1 MKNILQKAGSRVG
14 IAALVCAAA
23 FFTVL
28 AGCSSPLDHNE
39 PAPAGMGTVL
49 LTLDSP
55 GLVRTT
61 LPGDPP
67 GGVAFDDYELT
78 FAPQPSGAAINL
90 SWDGAASLFV
100 PVGDYILSVLAFAGT
115 GDDREQVAQGTSEQ
129 FTVSEH
135 GPNAVSVL
143 LFPVGG
149 AGTFEWNLTVP
160 DGITAAG
167 LQVFVYTA
175 DGAAETAYWTSEPLA
190 PVGNTIAGERGL
202 PANRYLAVFTL
213 TRGAETATIAEI
225 VHVFRDRTSL
235 FTETVTDIRFPSS
248 LLAFIAGAWNGTDF
262 GDSGVTHAHFAPPR
276 GLAVQG
282 VTSGNFDNLVEQ
294 FAYLL
299 EEYFPTTI
307 YGVRALI
314 DAALIADNTGP
325 AFAIAEDFA
334 TRAEA
339 ESEIADFAPNTPDAL
354 YFTWNPDAGD
364 EVEAG
369 DTVTVRVGDAD
380 GYSFEVMI
388 TFIDD
393 TRTPVASV
401 VIYGNYA
408 APIDIFAAP
417 VTLQL
422 SAVAYD
428 TGGADISDEWVF
440 AWRATSIPEGAITV
454 DNNGLVTAHFAGE
467 DGTATAT
474 IIAATGN
481 LAVDSSGITVTARQR
496 ATGITIAPAEDVTV
510 VHEET
515 RTLTATVIPANAIVE
530 DKTVVWTIE
539 DTGISIVGEATGA
552 TVTVRGDALDAV
564 ATVVATID
572 GTAVSAE
579 VEVRVVAPPAFELI
593 RRRDPLGTNTDHHGR
608 LYTVMYNNGD
618 LALTGRGRITTGS
631 NMGAGTVYTE
641 ISGDFIAE
649 VQLVSH
655 VLEVGAV
662 DSNHNLAGLWLITD
676 PGVNVNQYAITWV
689 GRTERPGDNN
699 ARDLRYGSRTVGNG
713 ATNNDR
719 EQPHVIAAPG
729 TTTRF
734 LEPSP
739 TNPWN
744 ITFERRGAEFI
755 LTVEAVDNNAANRPS
770 RATTTLPVNASFAS
784 TTETYWLGLFV
795 GGDGG
800 NNTAVFR
807 NFYITQNGTRSRV
820 NLNQPDILD
829 IVPPVATVAIDGGD
843 EVVVERSIT
852 LNANVTPSNAYQN
865 VTWIVEQNYNGTGG
879 EVSFNAGPSPSV
891 SITGVAEGRVRVR
904 ARSDAGE
911 GGQAIYSDWHE
922 VEVVEG
928 MAWTRSFWSFNYVNA
943 LTPWQNLNVTGNPA
957 TNSDP
962 PGGTSTSITVSSPYS
977 AGITL
982 TAHSVGGIRWSTA
995 STRPWAPA
1003 LEGPAAVGVL
1013 QVQGSHAAERFVT
1026 SAVEGPF
1033 MVRIRYG
1040 ASGSTEAGRFVRIGF
1055 GAIETTND
1063 ATTVTTHAGTTIGP
1077 VNENQLGIA
1086 ERSFLGTGPT
1096 TVHISAD
1103 TAVRYFDIEIVRLPA
1118 P

>member
-339 ESEIADFAPNTPDAL
+339 ESEIADFAPNTPDDAL
-354 YFTWNPDAGD
+354 YFAWEPDAGD

-388 TFIDD
+388 TFIGD

-401 VIYGNYA
+401 VISGNYA
-408 APIDIFAAP
+408 VPIDILAAP

-428 TGGADISDEWVF
+428 TGGADIFDEWVF

-454 DNNGLVTAHFAGE
+454 DNDGLVTAHFAGA

-474 IIAATGN
+474 IIATTGN
-481 LAVDSSGITVTARQR
+481 PAMDSLGVTVTARQR
-496 ATGITIAPAEDVTV
+496 ATGITITPNEDVTV

-530 DKTVVWTIE
+530 DRTVVWTI
-539 DTGISIVGEATGA
+539 DGTGVSIEGAETGA

-579 VEVRVVAPPAFELI
+579 VEVRVVAPPAFTLT
-593 RRRDPLGTNTDHHGR
+593 RRTDWLG
-608 LYTVMYNNGD
+608 NNSGN
-618 LALTGRGRITTGS
+618 RGRIQAVTYNVGDLTITGIGRFVGGEGG
-631 NMGAGTVYTE
+631 GAGTIYTP
-641 ISGDFIAE
+641 IIGDFVAE
-649 VQLVSH
+649 IEMVH
-655 VLEVGAV
+655 HAGH
-662 DSNHNLAGLWLITD
+662 DNNNNLAGLWLIST
-676 PGVNVNQYAITWV
+676 PSVNNDQYAIAFG
-689 GRTERPGDNN
+689 GRTFRTNNNN
-699 ARDLRYGSRTVGNG
+699 ARRITTQARGFVNTTVAPVFGNPTGAPWIRDVPGSAAIAANSSIWRIRFERNGVDFTTTVT
-713 ATNNDR
+713 ATNTADS
-719 EQPHVIAAPG
+719 EVTH
-729 TTTRF
+729 
-734 LEPSP
+734 SS
-739 TNPWN
+739 
-744 ITFERRGAEFI
+744 TFTADYFNS
-755 LTVEAVDNNAANRPS
+755 A
-770 RATTTLPVNASFAS
+770 
-784 TTETYWLGLFV
+784 TETYWLGMV
-795 GGDGG
+795 VSGG
-800 NNTAVFR
+800 NNDSGNEATATASSATFR

-820 NLNQPDILD
+820 NLNQPGIADA
-829 IVPPVATVAIDGGD
+829 PPTVT
-843 EVVVERSIT
+843 S
-852 LNANVTPSNAYQN
+852 VTIEGPTPLT
-865 VTWIVEQNYNGTGG
+865 VG
-879 EVSFNAGPSPSV
+879 AGQ
-891 SITGVAEGRVRVR
+891 E
-904 ARSDAGE
+904 
-911 GGQAIYSDWHE
+911 
-922 VEVVEG
+922 
-928 MAWTRSFWSFNYVNA
+928 
-943 LTPWQNLNVTGNPA
+943 
-957 TNSDP
+957 
-962 PGGTSTSITVSSPYS
+962 
-977 AGITL
+977 ITL
-982 TAHSVGGIRWSTA
+982 TANVQPATLPDRTVTWNVNPASAVVESDGTTVTIRGGEVGDTITVTATSVALNANDAPVPATVTVNVVSAMVWTQVASLTFANGTPFAAAAALAGVVRANSAISTNISFTLGEENEVPVSVGNTGGGAYQWRTDAAQGLQTGGATSSNIIQLSNLPRPFRIRVSF
-995 STRPWAPA
+995 
-1003 LEGPAAVGVL
+1003 GDNG
-1013 QVQGSHAAERFVT
+1013 GSNTPGRFVT
-1026 SAVEGPF
+1026 FNGIDSDDGTPGNTTNALWTQRDFLGDDNLTVQ
-1033 MVRIRYG
+1033 
-1040 ASGSTEAGRFVRIGF
+1040 IGNRG
-1055 GAIETTND
+1055 GAIRFHE
-1063 ATTVTTHAGTTIGP
+1063 VQVYFGTQP
-1077 VNENQLGIA
+1077 
-1086 ERSFLGTGPT
+1086 
-1096 TVHISAD
+1096 
-1103 TAVRYFDIEIVRLPA
+1103 
-1118 P
+1118 